1 MHPKKI
7 EKASPAS
14 SCSIHSRFN
23 VLSLP
28 KPAEIPCKDFIYIF
42 AFVFIH
48 LSHLQL
54 AALFDN
60 TPSLR
65 PNLRQRDPQPH
76 PTPTPTES

>member
-7 EKASPAS
+7 EKASLAF
-14 SCSIHSRFN
+14 SRSTQSRLN
-23 VLSLP
+23 VLILP
-28 KPAEIPCKDFIYIF
+28 KPAEIPCNDSFYIF

-65 PNLRQRDPQPH
+65 PNHRQRDPQPH